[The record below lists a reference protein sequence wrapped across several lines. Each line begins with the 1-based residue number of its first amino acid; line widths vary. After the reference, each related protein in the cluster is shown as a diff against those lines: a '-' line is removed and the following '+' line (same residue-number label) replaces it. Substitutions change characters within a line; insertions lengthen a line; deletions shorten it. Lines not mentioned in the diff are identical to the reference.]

1 MDMAIS
7 KDGTRMVT
15 ITYEKNIGIY
25 DLINLKPFYS
35 WYVIIVLSLPYAI
48 HVLIFWNY
56 TGS

>member
-35 WYVIIVLSLPYAI
+35 WYGTFHSALMCQDILTA
-48 HVLIFWNY
+48 
-56 TGS
+56 

>member
-35 WYVIIVLSLPYAI
+35 WYVTIVLSPPQVI